1 MRAIVLTAYGDAS
14 NLELV
19 KRPRLKPG
27 PNEVKVRMAGAGVSP
42 VDWKLRSGA
51 LDATMPLTFPVILG
65 REVSGEVV
73 EVGDGVTGFSL
84 GARVM
89 GLVNSGYA
97 AFVIATTDA
106 WAHVPAT
113 MDLVE
118 AAALPLALLTGAQL
132 IEEAM
137 RARPGDVL
145 LVTGALGNV
154 GRVAVFVAKSHGA
167 TVWAGVRS
175 AQKSAAETLGADGI
189 VALDRDSEVAA
200 LPALDGI
207 ADTVGGETI
216 TKLLSKLKPAGT
228 LGSVVGQPAGA
239 QELGITVRLIRTHAD
254 AQRLAT
260 LARAVADTELAMP
273 SAVRIPLAR
282 AGEGQTLAQ
291 HQSAA
296 KVILTGRPR
305 KRLARTEYLTREQ
318 VLKLLS
324 DGELTDFSRGSATA
338 LRNGEEY
345 LDLEHLARGVQHART
360 GVITA
365 AHALARKSVHED
377 TWRKILRQLSAA
389 PL

>member
-1 MRAIVLTAYGDAS
+1 
-14 NLELV
+14 
-19 KRPRLKPG
+19 
-27 PNEVKVRMAGAGVSP
+27 
-42 VDWKLRSGA
+42 
-51 LDATMPLTFPVILG
+51 
-65 REVSGEVV
+65 
-73 EVGDGVTGFSL
+73 
-84 GARVM
+84 M
-89 GLVNSGYA
+89 GLVSGGYA
-97 AFVIATTDA
+97 AFVIAEADA
-106 WAHVPAT
+106 WAHVPAK
-113 MDLVE
+113 MDLVD

-145 LVTGALGNV
+145 LVTGALGSV

-167 TVWAGVRS
+167 TVWAGVRGT
-175 AQKSAAETLGADGI
+175 QKKAAETLGADGI
-189 VALDRDSEVAA
+189 VALDSDSEIAA

-216 TKLLSKLKPAGT
+216 TKLLSKLKPGGT
-228 LGSVVGQPAGA
+228 LGSVVGQPPGA
-239 QELGITVRLIRTHAD
+239 QELALTIRLIRTHAD
-254 AQRLAT
+254 AERLAT
-260 LARAVADTELAMP
+260 LAQAVADTALAMP

-324 DGELTDFSRGSATA
+324 DGELADFSHGSGNES

-345 LDLEHLARGVQHART
+345 LDLEHLARGVQHARS
-360 GVITA
+360 GVLPA

-377 TWRKILRQLSAA
+377 TWRRILKQLSAA
-389 PL
+389 PI